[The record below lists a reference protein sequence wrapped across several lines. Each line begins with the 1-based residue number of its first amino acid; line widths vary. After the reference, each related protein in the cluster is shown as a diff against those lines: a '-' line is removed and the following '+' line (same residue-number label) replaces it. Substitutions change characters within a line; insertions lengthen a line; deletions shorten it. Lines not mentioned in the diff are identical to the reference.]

1 MPSLVKSYLA
11 TPSLAASDVV
21 RPRLVKMV
29 FGAAAVSLTLGAVQ
43 FASGHD
49 LGVPVAVAAK
59 PIPANP
65 GEAVNRAEKGDRA
78 VVAGAATPSR
88 TIGFRP
94 GDLPATSVLVRIPLT
109 TDARDAVRPPPP
121 IKSGQSSKPM
131 VACEPV
137 VSVLTEVARKLQ
149 PGRCVT

>member
-1 MPSLVKSYLA
+1 MPGLVKIII
-11 TPSLAASDVV
+11 
-21 RPRLVKMV
+21 
-29 FGAAAVSLTLGAVQ
+29 GAAAVSLTLGAVQ

-49 LGVPVAVAAK
+49 LSMRMLSAK
-59 PIPANP
+59 PTDS
-65 GEAVNRAEKGDRA
+65 VNRASKADRGTIA
-78 VVAGAATPSR
+78 ASVAQTR
-88 TIGFRP
+88 TIAFRP

-109 TDARDAVRPPPP
+109 KEAREAPRPSLLLP
-121 IKSGQSSKPM
+121 IKSGQTSSSNKPM

>member
-1 MPSLVKSYLA
+1 MPSLSSSLFVK
-11 TPSLAASDVV
+11 PN
-21 RPRLVKMV
+21 LVKAV

-49 LGVPVAVAAK
+49 LSVALPSATS
-59 PIPANP
+59 
-65 GEAVNRAEKGDRA
+65 GDTVNRAAKSDRA
-78 VVAGAATPSR
+78 AIAATPAPTR

-94 GDLPATSVLVRIPLT
+94 GDLPDTSVLVRIPLT
-109 TDARDAVRPPPP
+109 REARPLTREVRESVRQPSPFR
-121 IKSGQSSKPM
+121 SGQGAKPM
-131 VACEPV
+131 VACEPM

>member
-1 MPSLVKSYLA
+1 MPSLLQTSLLQ
-11 TPSLAASDVV
+11 TSLLQSSLLRPSLI
-21 RPRLVKMV
+21 KII
-29 FGAAAVSLTLGAVQ
+29 FGAAAVSLTLGVVQ

-49 LGVPVAVAAK
+49 LATPMLAPGK
-59 PIPANP
+59 P
-65 GEAVNRAEKGDRA
+65 GEAVNRADKADRG
-78 VVAGAATPSR
+78 VMAASATRSR

-94 GDLPATSVLVRIPLT
+94 GDLPGTSVLVRIPLT
-109 TDARDAVRPPPP
+109 SAARETVRTPAP

-131 VACEPV
+131 LACEPV

>member
-1 MPSLVKSYLA
+1 MPSIFVRA
-11 TPSLAASDVV
+11 SLIRV
-21 RPRLVKMV
+21 V

-49 LGVPVAVAAK
+49 LSLPLLSAK
-59 PIPANP
+59 QVDT
-65 GEAVNRAEKGDRA
+65 VNRADKTDRA
-78 VVAGAATPSR
+78 VVAVPVTPGR

-94 GDLPATSVLVRIPLT
+94 GDLPDTSVLVRVPLT
-109 TDARDAVRPPPP
+109 REVRESTRAPLFT
-121 IKSGQSSKPM
+121 KSEQSKPM

-137 VSVLTEVARKLQ
+137 VSVLTEVAHKLQ

>member
-1 MPSLVKSYLA
+1 MSSVVRSSLFVRSSLVK
-11 TPSLAASDVV
+11 VI
-21 RPRLVKMV
+21 

-49 LGVPVAVAAK
+49 LAVPLLSGK
-59 PIPANP
+59 P
-65 GEAVNRAEKGDRA
+65 GETVNRAAKADRA
-78 VVAGAATPSR
+78 FAAPAMPTH
-88 TIGFRP
+88 TIAFRP

-109 TDARDAVRPPPP
+109 KQARETPRAPLLLRSD
-121 IKSGQSSKPM
+121 QSKPM

>member
-1 MPSLVKSYLA
+1 MPSLFES
-11 TPSLAASDVV
+11 SLFELSLV
-21 RPRLVKMV
+21 RSSFLRLRPINIV
-29 FGAAAVSLTLGAVQ
+29 FGVAAVSLALGAAQ

-49 LGVPVAVAAK
+49 LVA
-59 PIPANP
+59 PPASAEP
-65 GEAVNRAEKGDRA
+65 GAAVNRADKADRA
-78 VVAGAATPSR
+78 AIAVSAARSR

-94 GDLPATSVLVRIPLT
+94 GDLPHTSVLVRIPLT
-109 TDARDAVRPPPP
+109 TDARDAVRAPPP

-131 VACEPV
+131 LACEPV

>member
-1 MPSLVKSYLA
+1 MPSLFAESNLFAKSNLIKA
-11 TPSLAASDVV
+11 
-21 RPRLVKMV
+21 V
-29 FGAAAVSLTLGAVQ
+29 FGAAAISLTLGAVQ

-49 LGVPVAVAAK
+49 LSVP
-59 PIPANP
+59 PSSGTP
-65 GEAVNRAEKGDRA
+65 GDTVNRAAKSDRA
-78 VVAGAATPSR
+78 VITGTAAPTR

-94 GDLPATSVLVRIPLT
+94 GDLPDTSVLVRIPLT
-109 TDARDAVRPPPP
+109 KEAREGTRAPLP
-121 IKSGQSSKPM
+121 IRSGQSAKPM

>member
-1 MPSLVKSYLA
+1 MPSLFKHI
-11 TPSLAASDVV
+11 V
-21 RPRLVKMV
+21 RRRLVKPNLTKIV
-29 FGAAAVSLTLGAVQ
+29 FGVAAVSLTLGAVQ

-49 LGVPVAVAAK
+49 LSVPLLSGK
-59 PIPANP
+59 PA
-65 GEAVNRAEKGDRA
+65 ESVNRAAKADRA
-78 VVAGAATPSR
+78 VLAAPVTPTQ

-94 GDLPATSVLVRIPLT
+94 GDLPDTSVLVRIPLAEQ
-109 TDARDAVRPPPP
+109 ARETAHAPLMLPL
-121 IKSGQSSKPM
+121 KSGQSKPM

>member
-1 MPSLVKSYLA
+1 MPSLFAK
-11 TPSLAASDVV
+11 PSLFTKPNLIKA
-21 RPRLVKMV
+21 V

-49 LGVPVAVAAK
+49 LSVPLLSGK
-59 PIPANP
+59 P
-65 GEAVNRAEKGDRA
+65 GDTVNRAAKSDRA
-78 VVAGAATPSR
+78 AIAATPAPTR

-94 GDLPATSVLVRIPLT
+94 GDLPETSVLVRIPLT
-109 TDARDAVRPPPP
+109 REAREGARTPLP
-121 IKSGQSSKPM
+121 IRSGQSAKPM